1 MSRFKTVAPVMVYIE
16 PKELSELKKYARSV
30 KKPVSQVV
38 REGVTMRLA
47 TVDDPYNQ
55 GLKDGLNKAMELAQT
70 TKGAQMKFPSG
81 KSFGDL
87 VCDEIEIFKAQR
99 FGGKHEQNVAEQQ
112 DEPQ

>member
-16 PKELSELKKYARSV
+16 PKELLELKRYAKSA
-30 KKPVSQVV
+30 KKAVSQVV

-47 TVDDPYNQ
+47 STEDPYNQ
-55 GLKDGLNKAMELAQT
+55 GLKDGLNKAMELAQV

-87 VCDEIEIFKAQR
+87 VCDEIESFKRER
-99 FGGKHEQNVAEQQ
+99 FGGEEQQ
-112 DEPQ
+112 

>member
-16 PKELSELKKYARSV
+16 PKDLVVLKKYAKSV

-38 REGVTMRLA
+38 REGVAMRMA
-47 TVDDPYNQ
+47 GTDDPYNQ
-55 GLKDGLNKAMELAQT
+55 GLREGLNKAMELAQQ

-87 VCDEIEIFKAQR
+87 VCDEIQTFARER
-99 FGGKHEQNVAEQQ
+99 FGATE
-112 DEPQ
+112 